1 MIRGI
6 SGYSPQQNFNING
19 YGGKTG
25 IGRGTDEDDDRLKGL
40 PGQDGDDARLKGLPG
55 QDDEDNIGKPADE
68 QKKPGRKSSPQ
79 DCETC
84 KNRKYQDGS
93 DEFDVSFQT
102 PQHVDPAAAGA
113 AVRAH
118 EYEHVANAYQKAK
131 ENDGKVLSVGVS
143 IHTAVCP
150 ECGRVYVSGGVT
162 KSTIATPTGDDKDE
176 EKNPYDQQKQA
187 IGGMLNTGM
196 RANYTT

>member
-6 SGYSPQQNFNING
+6 SGYNPQQNFNIGG
-19 YGGKTG
+19 YGAHTEAGKAS
-25 IGRGTDEDDDRLKGL
+25 D
-40 PGQDGDDARLKGLPG
+40 DDARLKGLPG
-55 QDDEDNIGKPADE
+55 QDEDDDDSNIGKPADE
-68 QKKPGRKSSPQ
+68 QKKPGRKSSPE

-93 DEFDVSFQT
+93 DESDVSFQT
-102 PQHVDPAAAGA
+102 PQHIDPAAAGA

-131 ENDGKVLSVGVS
+131 ESGGKVLSVGVS
-143 IHTAVCP
+143 IHTSVCP
-150 ECGRVYVSGGVT
+150 ECGRVYVSGGLT
-162 KSTIATPTGDDKDE
+162 TSRIATPTDDDKD
-176 EKNPYDQQKQA
+176 KNPYDQQKEA
-187 IGGMLNTGM
+187 IGSMLNTGM